1 MTPEPLAVCELNP
14 GPLERPASQVACQRL
29 LEALP
34 GLGLL
39 GDKSMCVSEDQRD
52 PGARPLTH
60 YRLDLRHPCPRAV
73 EAVDVAC
80 RVGEVRD
87 QPG

>member
-14 GPLERPASQVACQRL
+14 GPLEGPASEVARQRV
-29 LEALP
+29 LEALS
-34 GLGLL
+34 GLRGL
-39 GDKSMCVSEDQRD
+39 GDKCTCVSENQRD
-52 PGARPLTH
+52 PCARPLTH
-60 YRLDLRHPCPRAV
+60 HRLDLRHPCSRAV